1 MSRIILVLLVSLGS
15 AAAQAENRTYT
26 TADGSEVSLRAP
38 RGGATALV
46 FYSSECPISNYYS
59 PTLNAIRA
67 EYPADTL
74 KLIGICVD
82 PDISNETFASH
93 AQEYGL
99 KYPVIRDRHAR
110 LAGIFGAEVTPEAV
124 VLDDRGEVRYRGRI
138 DDQYARRLVK
148 KVSPQTHDLNDAIA
162 SVLNGKEVP
171 EPEVAAVG
179 CPIPDLPE
187 PEDAKVTY
195 SEQVAPILFA
205 NCTECHR
212 TGQIGPFPLETYS
225 QARKRAD
232 DLVYV
237 VQERLMPPWKPAPG
251 FGPKFSHDRSLSAEE
266 IATLAAWADAGAPEG
281 DPSKTPPLPKYN
293 DGWTLGKP
301 DLVVEMPEAFDVPA
315 SGGDIY
321 RCFVIPTNLPE
332 DRYVAGIQYQP
343 GNPKVVHHIIGYVD
357 NTGAARKKDAE
368 EEGPGYTC
376 FGGPQIEISNELG
389 GWAPGV
395 EASVLPEA
403 IGRPLPKNS
412 DVIIQVH
419 YHPSG
424 KAETDKSRIALYF
437 AKKPTKQ
444 AFHWWAAIEKEF
456 ELVPD
461 DPSTWK
467 VEAQTLPL
475 PVDVEVL
482 SVAPHMHLLGKDM
495 KMWAELP
502 GGKTIDLVW
511 IDNWD
516 FQWQNQYY
524 FEKPIELPK
533 GSVVKLVSH
542 FDYSSDN
549 PRISRK
555 PDEPLES
562 VKWGEATT
570 DEMCIGFFGIV
581 KKGQDLTQP
590 GQKDDLIKI
599 LYRQVDEFKKRETEA
614 KKARGAAQD

>member
-1 MSRIILVLLVSLGS
+1 M
-15 AAAQAENRTYT
+15 
-26 TADGSEVSLRAP
+26 
-38 RGGATALV
+38 
-46 FYSSECPISNYYS
+46 
-59 PTLNAIRA
+59 
-67 EYPADTL
+67 
-74 KLIGICVD
+74 
-82 PDISNETFASH
+82 
-93 AQEYGL
+93 
-99 KYPVIRDRHAR
+99 
-110 LAGIFGAEVTPEAV
+110 
-124 VLDDRGEVRYRGRI
+124 
-138 DDQYARRLVK
+138 
-148 KVSPQTHDLNDAIA
+148 
-162 SVLNGKEVP
+162 P

-195 SEQVAPILFA
+195 AEDIAPILFS

-212 TGQIGPFPLETYS
+212 SGQIGPFPLETYS

-281 DPSKTPPLPKYN
+281 DPNKTPSLPKYN
-293 DGWTLGKP
+293 DGWTLGEP

-332 DRYVAGIQYQP
+332 DMYVAGIQYRP

-357 NTGAARKKDAE
+357 NSGEARKKDAE
-368 EEGPGYTC
+368 EDGPGYTC
-376 FGGPQIEISNELG
+376 FGGPQIRINNELG

-395 EASVLPEA
+395 EASVLPEG
-403 IGRPLPKNS
+403 IGRPLPKGS
-412 DVIIQVH
+412 DVIMQVH
-419 YHPSG
+419 YHPYG

-437 AKKPTKQ
+437 ARKPTKQ
-444 AFHWWAAIEKEF
+444 AFHWWAAINQRFK
-456 ELVPD
+456 LVPD
-461 DPSTWK
+461 DPSTWEVK
-467 VEAQTLPL
+467 AQTLPL

-502 GGKTIDLVW
+502 DGKKIDLIW

-524 FEKPIELPK
+524 FDKPIDLPR

-555 PDEPLES
+555 PDEPLKP
-562 VKWGEATT
+562 VGWGEATT

-581 KKGQDLTQP
+581 KKGQDLTKP
-590 GQKDDLIKI
+590 GEEDDLTKI
-599 LYRQVDEFKKRETEA
+599 LQQQAHEFQKQREAQA